1 LGWVCLETL
10 EHQLVTPQLA
20 TINQQPTTNNKK
32 MSLGNRIAAELKGDR
47 TIWMIIAVLS
57 LFSLLAVYSA
67 SGWEAWRSRGGNTTV
82 MFVSHLVR
90 LTFGLF
96 IIYMCHLLHYRQYQ
110 RVAPILILASIPL
123 LVFTLFFG
131 QNINDANR
139 WINVLGI
146 SFQPSEFAKIA
157 LIIYIARELTRKQD
171 YITSFKDA
179 FLPIIVPV
187 LIICGLIAPA
197 NLSTAALLFVTCILL
212 MFIGRVSWKYIFLL
226 GLLGLVVF
234 AGLVAIGQ
242 LYPESGLVRVDT
254 WISRVN
260 EFLHSEDGGFQVQQA
275 KIAIAKGGIIGE
287 GPGNSIIRNFL
298 PYAHADFIY
307 AIICEEYG
315 LLGGTVI
322 LVLYVLLFLRNVKL
336 VTKSPK
342 AFGAFLAIGLSLM
355 LTVQAL
361 ANIAVNVNLVPA
373 TGLTLPLISMGGTSM
388 LFTCV
393 ALGMILSVS
402 KFIESLE

>member
-1 LGWVCLETL
+1 
-10 EHQLVTPQLA
+10 
-20 TINQQPTTNNKK
+20 
-32 MSLGNRIAAELKGDR
+32 MSLGNRIAAELRGDR

-67 SGWEAWRSRGGNTTV
+67 SGWEAWRMRGGNTTA
-82 MFVSHLVR
+82 MFVGHMIR
-90 LTFGLF
+90 LAFGLF
-96 IIYMCHLLHYRQYQ
+96 LVYLCHLLHYRQYQ
-110 RVAPILILASIPL
+110 RVAPILILICIPL
-123 LVFTLFFG
+123 LAFTLFFG
-131 QNINDANR
+131 RNVNDAQR
-139 WINVLGI
+139 WIGFFGF
-146 SFQPSEFAKIA
+146 SFQPSEMAKIA

-171 YITSFKDA
+171 YISSFKDA

-197 NLSTAALLFVTCILL
+197 NLSTALVLFVTCILL
-212 MFIGRVSWKYIFLL
+212 MFIGRVSAKYIFLL
-226 GLLGLVVF
+226 GLLGVVVF
-234 AGLVAIGQ
+234 AGLVAVGK
-242 LYPESGLVRVDT
+242 LYPEADLVRVDT
-254 WISRVN
+254 WVSRVQ
-260 EFLHSEDGGFQVQQA
+260 EFLHSEDGGYQVQQA
-275 KIAIAKGGIIGE
+275 KIAIARGGVIGK

-322 LVLYVLLFLRNVKL
+322 MALYVLLFLRNVKL

-342 AFGAFLAIGLSLM
+342 AFGAFLAIGLSLL

-388 LFTCV
+388 LFTCIS
-393 ALGMILSVS
+393 LGMILSVS

>member
-1 LGWVCLETL
+1 
-10 EHQLVTPQLA
+10 
-20 TINQQPTTNNKK
+20 

-67 SGWEAWRSRGGNTTV
+67 TGSLAWSARGGNTTV
-82 MFVSHLVR
+82 FLVTHAVR
-90 LTFGLF
+90 LAFGLF
-96 IIYMCHLLHYRQYQ
+96 LVYLCHLLHYRQYQ
-110 RVAPILILASIPL
+110 RAAPFLMLLTVPL
-123 LVFTLFFG
+123 LAFTLFFG
-131 QNINDANR
+131 QSLNDANR
-139 WINVLGI
+139 WLSIGGI

-171 YITSFKDA
+171 YITSLRDA
-179 FLPIIVPV
+179 FLPIIMPV
-187 LIICGLIAPA
+187 LIVCGLIAPA
-197 NLSTAALLFVTCILL
+197 NLSTSLVLFVTCIML
-212 MFIGRVSWKYIFLL
+212 MFIGRVSMQYIFLL
-226 GLLGLVVF
+226 GLLGIVLF
-234 AGLVAIGQ
+234 AGLVAVGQ
-242 LYPESGLVRVDT
+242 LYPEANLIRVDT
-254 WISRVN
+254 WISRVQ
-260 EFLHSEDGGFQVQQA
+260 EYLHTEDGGYQVQQA
-275 KIAIAKGGIIGE
+275 KIAIAKGGVFGE

-298 PYAHADFIY
+298 PYAYADFIY

-315 LLGGTVI
+315 LVGGT
-322 LVLYVLLFLRNVKL
+322 LVLALYVLLFLRNVSL

-342 AFGAFLAIGLSLM
+342 AFGSFLAIGLSLM

-388 LFTCV
+388 VFTSI

>member
-1 LGWVCLETL
+1 M
-10 EHQLVTPQLA
+10 A
-20 TINQQPTTNNKK
+20 
-32 MSLGNRIAAELKGDR
+32 LGNRIAAELKGDR

-67 SGWEAWRSRGGNTTV
+67 TGSLAWSARGGNTTV
-82 MFVSHLVR
+82 FLVTHAVR
-90 LTFGLF
+90 LAFGLF
-96 IIYMCHLLHYRQYQ
+96 LVYLCHLLHYRQYQ
-110 RVAPILILASIPL
+110 RAAPFLMLLTVPL
-123 LVFTLFFG
+123 LAFTLFFG
-131 QNINDANR
+131 QSLNDANR
-139 WINVLGI
+139 WLSIGGI

-171 YITSFKDA
+171 YISSLRDA

-187 LIICGLIAPA
+187 LIVCGLIAPA
-197 NLSTAALLFVTCILL
+197 NLSTSLVLFVTCIML
-212 MFIGRVSWKYIFLL
+212 MFIGRVSMQYIFLL
-226 GLLGLVVF
+226 GLLGIVLF
-234 AGLVAIGQ
+234 AGLVAVGK
-242 LYPESGLVRVDT
+242 LYPEANLIRVDT
-254 WISRVN
+254 WISRVQ
-260 EFLHSEDGGFQVQQA
+260 EYLHTEDGGYQVQQA
-275 KIAIAKGGIIGE
+275 KIAIAKGGVIGE

-298 PYAHADFIY
+298 PYAYADFIY

-315 LLGGTVI
+315 LVGGT
-322 LVLYVLLFLRNVKL
+322 LVLALYVLLFLRNVSL

-342 AFGAFLAIGLSLM
+342 AFGSFLAIGLSLM

-388 LFTCV
+388 VFTSI

-402 KFIESLE
+402 KFIEALE

>member
-1 LGWVCLETL
+1 
-10 EHQLVTPQLA
+10 
-20 TINQQPTTNNKK
+20 
-32 MSLGNRIAAELKGDR
+32 MSLGNRIAAELRGDR

-67 SGWEAWRSRGGNTTV
+67 AGWEAWRSRGGNTTV

-90 LTFGLF
+90 LAFGLF
-96 IIYMCHLLHYRQYQ
+96 IVYMCHLLHYRQYQ
-110 RVAPILILASIPL
+110 RVAPVLILASVPL

-139 WINVLGI
+139 WISVVGI

-157 LIIYIARELTRKQD
+157 LIIYIARELTRKQE
-171 YITSFKDA
+171 YITNFKQA

-197 NLSTAALLFVTCILL
+197 NLSTSALLFVTCILL

-315 LLGGTVI
+315 LVGGTVI
-322 LVLYVLLFLRNVKL
+322 LVLYVMLFLRNVKL

-373 TGLTLPLISMGGTSM
+373 TGLTLPMISMGGTSM

>member
-1 LGWVCLETL
+1 
-10 EHQLVTPQLA
+10 
-20 TINQQPTTNNKK
+20 
-32 MSLGNRIAAELKGDR
+32 MSLGNRIAAELRGDR

-67 SGWEAWRSRGGNTTV
+67 SGWEAWRTRGGNTTV
-82 MFVSHLVR
+82 MFVSHLMR
-90 LTFGLF
+90 LAFGLF
-96 IIYMCHLLHYRQYQ
+96 IVYMCHLLHYRQYQ
-110 RVAPILILASIPL
+110 RVAPVLILATVPL

-139 WINVLGI
+139 WLNIAGF

-171 YITSFKDA
+171 YITSFRDA
-179 FLPIIVPV
+179 FLPIIMPV

-197 NLSTAALLFVTCILL
+197 NLSTAAILFFTCILL

-226 GLLGLVVF
+226 GILGLVVF
-234 AGLVAIGQ
+234 AGLIAIGQ
-242 LYPESGLVRVDT
+242 LYPDAGIVRVDT
-254 WISRVN
+254 WISRVQ

-315 LLGGTVI
+315 LLGGTVV
-322 LVLYVLLFLRNVKL
+322 LALYVMLFLRNVKL

-393 ALGMILSVS
+393 SLGMILSVS

>member
-1 LGWVCLETL
+1 
-10 EHQLVTPQLA
+10 
-20 TINQQPTTNNKK
+20 
-32 MSLGNRIAAELKGDR
+32 MSLGNRIAAELRGDR

-67 SGWEAWRSRGGNTTV
+67 SGWEAWRTRGGNTTV
-82 MFVSHLVR
+82 MFVSHLMR
-90 LTFGLF
+90 LAFGLF
-96 IIYMCHLLHYRQYQ
+96 IVYMCHLLHYRQYQ
-110 RVAPILILASIPL
+110 RVAPVLILATVPL

-139 WINVLGI
+139 WLNIAGF

-157 LIIYIARELTRKQD
+157 LIIYIARELTPKQE
-171 YITSFKDA
+171 YTTSSKDA
-179 FLPIIVPV
+179 FLPTIMPV

-197 NLSTAALLFVTCILL
+197 NLSTAAILFVTCILL

-234 AGLVAIGQ
+234 AGLIAIGQ
-242 LYPESGLVRVDT
+242 LYPDAGIIRVDT
-254 WISRVN
+254 WISRVQ

-315 LLGGTVI
+315 LFGGTVV
-322 LVLYVLLFLRNVKL
+322 LVLYVMLFLRNVKL

-393 ALGMILSVS
+393 SLGMILSVS
-402 KFIESLE
+402 KYIESLE

>member
-1 LGWVCLETL
+1 
-10 EHQLVTPQLA
+10 
-20 TINQQPTTNNKK
+20 
-32 MSLGNRIAAELKGDR
+32 MSLGNRIAAELRGDR
-47 TIWMIIAVLS
+47 TIWMIVAVLS

-82 MFVSHLVR
+82 MFMSHLVR
-90 LTFGLF
+90 LAFGLF
-96 IIYMCHLLHYRQYQ
+96 IVYMCHLLHYRQYQ
-110 RVAPILILASIPL
+110 RVAPLLILATIPL

-131 QNINDANR
+131 RNINDANR
-139 WINVLGI
+139 WLNIAGF

-179 FLPIIVPV
+179 FLPIIMPV
-187 LIICGLIAPA
+187 VIVCGLIAPA
-197 NLSTAALLFVTCILL
+197 NLSTAAILFFTCILL
-212 MFIGRVSWKYIFLL
+212 MFIGRVNWKYIFLL
-226 GLLGLVVF
+226 GILGLVVF
-234 AGLVAIGQ
+234 AGLIAIGK
-242 LYPESGLVRVDT
+242 LYPDAGIVRVET
-254 WISRVN
+254 WISRVQ

-315 LLGGTVI
+315 LIGGTVI
-322 LVLYVLLFLRNVKL
+322 LVLYVMLFLRNVKL

-393 ALGMILSVS
+393 SLGMILSVS
-402 KFIESLE
+402 KYIESLE

>member
-1 LGWVCLETL
+1 
-10 EHQLVTPQLA
+10 
-20 TINQQPTTNNKK
+20 
-32 MSLGNRIAAELKGDR
+32 MSFGNRIAAELRGDR

-96 IIYMCHLLHYRQYQ
+96 IVYMCHLLHYRQYQ
-110 RVAPILILASIPL
+110 RVAPILILASVPL
-123 LVFTLFFG
+123 LVFTLFYG
-131 QNINDANR
+131 QNINNANR
-139 WINVLGI
+139 WLNIAGF

-179 FLPIIVPV
+179 FLPIIMPV

-234 AGLVAIGQ
+234 AGLIAIGQ

-254 WISRVN
+254 WISRVQ

-315 LLGGTVI
+315 LFGGTIV
-322 LVLYVLLFLRNVKL
+322 LALYVLLFIRNVRL
-336 VTKSPK
+336 VTQSPK
-342 AFGAFLAIGLSLM
+342 AFGAFLAIGLSLL
-355 LTVQAL
+355 LTIQAL

-393 ALGMILSVS
+393 SLGMILSVS

>member
-1 LGWVCLETL
+1 
-10 EHQLVTPQLA
+10 
-20 TINQQPTTNNKK
+20 
-32 MSLGNRIAAELKGDR
+32 MSLGNRIAAELRGDR

-57 LFSLLAVYSA
+57 LFSMLAVYSA
-67 SGWEAWRSRGGNTTV
+67 SGWAAWTVHGGNTTV
-82 MFVSHLVR
+82 FLLSHTVR
-90 LTFGLF
+90 LGFGLF
-96 IIYMCHLLHYRQYQ
+96 LIYVCHLMHYRRYQ
-110 RVAPILILASIPL
+110 QIAPFLMLLAVPL
-123 LVFTLFFG
+123 LAFTLFFG

-139 WINVLGI
+139 WISFAGF

-171 YITSFKDA
+171 YISSFRDA

-197 NLSTAALLFVTCILL
+197 NLSTALLLFITCILL
-212 MFIGRVSWKYIFLL
+212 MFIGRVSWQYIFLL
-226 GLLGLVVF
+226 GLLGVVVF
-234 AGLVAIGQ
+234 AGMLAFGK
-242 LYPESGLVRVDT
+242 LYPDSGLIRVDT
-254 WISRVN
+254 WVSRV
-260 EFLHSEDGGFQVQQA
+260 ETFLHSEDGGFQVQQA

-287 GPGNSIIRNFL
+287 GPGNSMMRNYL
-298 PYAHADFIY
+298 PYCNADFIY

-315 LLGGTVI
+315 LIGGSVV
-322 LVLYVLLFLRNVKL
+322 LVLYVMLFIRNVKL

-342 AFGAFLAIGLSLM
+342 AFGAFLAIGLSLL

-373 TGLTLPLISMGGTSM
+373 TGLTLPMISMGGTSM
-388 LFTCV
+388 LFTSIS
-393 ALGMILSVS
+393 LGMILSVS

>member
-1 LGWVCLETL
+1 
-10 EHQLVTPQLA
+10 
-20 TINQQPTTNNKK
+20 
-32 MSLGNRIAAELKGDR
+32 MSLGNRIAAELRGDR

-67 SGWEAWRSRGGNTTV
+67 AGWEAWRSRGGNTTV

-90 LTFGLF
+90 LAFGLF
-96 IIYMCHLLHYRQYQ
+96 IVYMCHLLHYRQYA
-110 RVAPILILASIPL
+110 RVAPVLILTSIPL

-139 WINVLGI
+139 WISVVGI

-157 LIIYIARELTRKQD
+157 LIIYIAKELTRKQD
-171 YITSFKDA
+171 YITSFKQA

-197 NLSTAALLFVTCILL
+197 NLSTSVLLFVTCILL

-234 AGLVAIGQ
+234 AGLIVVGQ
-242 LYPESGLVRVDT
+242 LYPDSGLVRVDT
-254 WISRVN
+254 WISRVD
-260 EFLHSEDGGFQVQQA
+260 EFLNSEDGGFQVQQA
-275 KIAIAKGGIIGE
+275 KIAIANGGVIGE

-315 LLGGTVI
+315 LFGGTVI
-322 LVLYVLLFLRNVKL
+322 LALYVLLFLRNVKL

-373 TGLTLPLISMGGTSM
+373 TGLTLPMISMGGTSM

>member
-1 LGWVCLETL
+1 
-10 EHQLVTPQLA
+10 
-20 TINQQPTTNNKK
+20 
-32 MSLGNRIAAELKGDR
+32 MSLGNRIAAELRGDR

-90 LTFGLF
+90 LAFGLI

-110 RVAPILILASIPL
+110 RVAPVLILVSVPL

-139 WINVLGI
+139 WINVLGV

-157 LIIYIARELTRKQD
+157 LVIYIARELTRKQD
-171 YITSFKDA
+171 YISSFKDA

-197 NLSTAALLFVTCILL
+197 NLSTSALLFVTCILL
-212 MFIGRVSWKYIFLL
+212 MFIGRVNWKYIALL
-226 GLLGLVVF
+226 GILGLVVF
-234 AGLVAIGQ
+234 AGLVAVGR
-242 LYPESGLVRVDT
+242 LYPDAGLVRVDT

-260 EFLHSEDGGFQVQQA
+260 EFLHSTDGGFQVQQA
-275 KIAIAKGGIIGE
+275 KIAIAKGGIFGE

-315 LLGGTVI
+315 LLGGTAI
-322 LVLYVLLFLRNVKL
+322 LALYVMLFLRNVKL

-361 ANIAVNVNLVPA
+361 ANIAVNINLVPA
-373 TGLTLPLISMGGTSM
+373 TGLTLPMISMGGTSM

>member
-1 LGWVCLETL
+1 
-10 EHQLVTPQLA
+10 
-20 TINQQPTTNNKK
+20 
-32 MSLGNRIAAELKGDR
+32 MSLGNRIAAELRGDR

-96 IIYMCHLLHYRQYQ
+96 IVYMCHLLHYRQYQ
-110 RVAPILILASIPL
+110 RVAPVLILASIPL

-139 WINVLGI
+139 WINVLGV
-146 SFQPSEFAKIA
+146 SFQPSEFAKIT

-212 MFIGRVSWKYIFLL
+212 MFIGRVNWKYIFLL

-234 AGLVAIGQ
+234 AGLIAIGK
-242 LYPESGLVRVDT
+242 LYPESGFVRLDT

-373 TGLTLPLISMGGTSM
+373 TGLTLPMISMGGTSM

>member
-1 LGWVCLETL
+1 
-10 EHQLVTPQLA
+10 
-20 TINQQPTTNNKK
+20 
-32 MSLGNRIAAELKGDR
+32 MSLGNRIAAELRGDR

-90 LTFGLF
+90 LAFGLF

-110 RVAPILILASIPL
+110 RVAPILILAAIPL
-123 LVFTLFFG
+123 LTFTLFYG
-131 QNINDANR
+131 ENINDANR
-139 WINVLGI
+139 WLNIAGF

-157 LIIYIARELTRKQD
+157 LLIYIAKELTRKQD
-171 YITSFKDA
+171 YISSFKQA

-187 LIICGLIAPA
+187 LIVCGLIAPA
-197 NLSTAALLFVTCILL
+197 NLSTAVLLFFTCLLL

-226 GLLGLVVF
+226 GLLGMVVF
-234 AGLVAIGQ
+234 AGLLAVGK
-242 LYPESGLVRVDT
+242 LYPDSGLVRVDT
-254 WISRVN
+254 WVSRVQ

-275 KIAIAKGGIIGE
+275 KIAIAKGGVIGE

-315 LLGGTVI
+315 LLGGTVV
-322 LVLYVLLFLRNVKL
+322 LVLYVMLFLRNVKL
-336 VTKSPK
+336 VTQSPK

>member
-1 LGWVCLETL
+1 
-10 EHQLVTPQLA
+10 
-20 TINQQPTTNNKK
+20 
-32 MSLGNRIAAELKGDR
+32 MSLGNRIAAELRGDR

-67 SGWEAWRSRGGNTTV
+67 TGSLAWSARGGNTTV
-82 MFVSHLVR
+82 FLVTHAVR
-90 LTFGLF
+90 LAFGLF
-96 IIYMCHLLHYRQYQ
+96 LIYLCHLLHYRQYQ
-110 RVAPILILASIPL
+110 RAAPFLMLLTVPL
-123 LVFTLFFG
+123 LAFTLFFG
-131 QNINDANR
+131 QSLNDANR
-139 WINVLGI
+139 WLSIGGI

-171 YITSFKDA
+171 YITSLRDA

-187 LIICGLIAPA
+187 LIVCGLIAPA
-197 NLSTAALLFVTCILL
+197 NLSTSLVLFVTCIML
-212 MFIGRVSWKYIFLL
+212 MFIGRVSTQYILLL
-226 GLLGLVVF
+226 GLLGIVLF
-234 AGLVAIGQ
+234 AGLVAVGK
-242 LYPESGLVRVDT
+242 LYPEAKLIRVDT
-254 WISRVN
+254 WISRVQ
-260 EFLHSEDGGFQVQQA
+260 EYLHTEDGGYQVQQA
-275 KIAIAKGGIIGE
+275 KIAIAKGGVFGE

-298 PYAHADFIY
+298 PYSYADFIY

-315 LLGGTVI
+315 LVGGT
-322 LVLYVLLFLRNVKL
+322 LVLALYVLLFLRNVTL

-388 LFTCV
+388 IFTSI

>member
-1 LGWVCLETL
+1 
-10 EHQLVTPQLA
+10 
-20 TINQQPTTNNKK
+20 
-32 MSLGNRIAAELKGDR
+32 MSLGNRIAAELRGDR

-57 LFSLLAVYSA
+57 IASLLAVYSA
-67 SGWEAWRSRGGNTTV
+67 SGWEAWRSRGGNTTI
-82 MFVSHLVR
+82 MLVGHTVR
-90 LTFGLF
+90 MAFGLF
-96 IIYMCHLLHYRQYQ
+96 LIYACHLLHYRQFQ
-110 RVAPILILASIPL
+110 RAAPFLMLLTVPL
-123 LVFTLFFG
+123 LAFTLFFG

-171 YITSFKDA
+171 YISSFKDA

-187 LIICGLIAPA
+187 LIVCGLIAPA
-197 NLSTAALLFVTCILL
+197 NLSTSLVLFVTCILL
-212 MFIGRVSWKYIFLL
+212 MFIGRVSFQYIFLL
-226 GLLGLVVF
+226 GLLGVIVF
-234 AGLVAIGQ
+234 AGLIAIGK
-242 LYPESGLVRVDT
+242 LYPEVGIVRVDT
-254 WISRVN
+254 WISRVQ
-260 EFLHSEDGGFQVQQA
+260 EYLHSEDGGYQVQQA

-287 GPGNSIIRNFL
+287 GPGNSMIRNFL

-315 LLGGTVI
+315 LIGGTTV
-322 LVLYVLLFLRNVKL
+322 LCLYVLLFLRNVKL

-388 LFTCV
+388 LFTCI